1 MRLGWFRFPTG
12 CFCFCRVSKAIQ
24 RVFRLFL
31 FWCVASKYLGFDVE
45 QNSNDILKKGLV
57 FALYFAHTPQ
67 CLSLSLYVFNT
78 CYSIN
83 NQNSK
88 DVLEH

>member
-31 FWCVASKYLGFDVE
+31 FWCVAWKYLGFDVE

-57 FALYFAHTPQ
+57 FALYFAHTHTM
-67 CLSLSLYVFNT
+67 SLSEFICLNT